1 MNPDPPGLENC
12 RLANDK
18 LKDKIRF
25 FKVSGKVLGYVWPIL
40 VDVWAYFLFL
50 HYITLQL
57 RGAPHSESKGNTKAN
72 RRQKQRRS
80 KSKAKAKQK
89 QRKNEAKAN
98 QKQSKGKAKAK
109 LTAILRH
116 HADEGCAGDFAERR
130 QIPELYCNIVCALPQ
145 PRFLGAGRS

>member
-1 MNPDPPGLENC
+1 MSKTYLVSGSSELPGSLGAYDLQSLVAEGSRATLSNWDNIE
-12 RLANDK
+12 LANDIDIYSK
-18 LKDKIRF
+18 Y
-25 FKVSGKVLGYVWPIL
+25 SLGEP
-40 VDVWAYFLFL
+40 
-50 HYITLQL
+50 
-57 RGAPHSESKGNTKAN
+57 PHSESKGNTKAN